1 MLKSLLMVGFGG
13 AMGSIFRFLISYW
26 TQKNI
31 ISTFPWATF
40 SVNILGSLMIGF
52 LMDSL
57 LKWQQPNHDLRF
69 LMIVGFCG
77 GFTTFSTFAY
87 ENLTLLNQGKIGIL
101 LIYVLGSI
109 VLGLASAAFGLYLSK
124 LF

>member
-1 MLKSLLMVGFGG
+1 MVGFGG

-31 ISTFPWATF
+31 TSTFPWATF

-52 LMDSL
+52 LMGFL

-87 ENLTLLNQGKIGIL
+87 ENLTLLSQGKIGIL

-109 VLGLASAAFGLYLSK
+109 VVGLASAAFGLYLSK